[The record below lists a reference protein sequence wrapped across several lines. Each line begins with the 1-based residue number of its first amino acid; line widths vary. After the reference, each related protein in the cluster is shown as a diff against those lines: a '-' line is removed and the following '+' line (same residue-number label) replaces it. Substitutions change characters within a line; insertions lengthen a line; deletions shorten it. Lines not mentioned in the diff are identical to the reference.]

1 MSSHDFRI
9 ALIDG
14 DPAIRAGRRLL
25 LDSQPD
31 MKVVYEQSQALVA
44 LDEIENQLIDVL
56 IIDHRLQGTDG
67 VTLAKRLV
75 ERLNQLEQN
84 VPAVIITG
92 SYFTF
97 ELLMASIRAGATE
110 LVTQD
115 SPSSELLD
123 AIRKSR
129 RAMADV
135 KLAPFKA
142 FLDSRE
148 YTPEPDVN
156 FLLKLTSLSVE
167 ERHLVDL
174 LAEAR
179 DISEIAAVLGVSTS
193 RIREMVD
200 RVIRAFGCATIEQL
214 FLLIRDS
221 RQHG

>member
-1 MSSHDFRI
+1 VSSHDFRI

-31 MKVVYEQSQALVA
+31 MKVVYEQAQALVA

-56 IIDHRLQGTDG
+56 IINHRLQGTDG

-75 ERLNQLEQN
+75 ERLNELEQV

-110 LVTQD
+110 LITQD

-123 AIRKSR
+123 AVRKSR

-142 FLDSRE
+142 FLESRE

-167 ERHLVDL
+167 ERALVDL

-179 DISEIAAVLGVSTS
+179 DISEISAMLGVSTS
-193 RIREMVD
+193 RIREMVE

-214 FLLIRDS
+214 FLLTRDS
-221 RQHG
+221 RHHG